1 MIVTID
7 GPAGAGKSTVARQL
21 AARLGFD
28 FLDTG
33 AMYRAATL
41 VCLRREVDL
50 GDPAAVTKCA
60 CAVRLEFSGDRI
72 LADGLDVSTEIRST
86 EVTSQSQFIAGNA
99 SVRSHMVERQ
109 RELASSGNVVTEGRD
124 QGTVAFP
131 QAEFKFFVT
140 ASPEVRARRRQGDL
154 EARGERVSLQ
164 DLITQQT
171 ERDERDATRAV
182 GPLKPAVDAIVIDTS
197 ELPLPEVVALMENRV
212 LGR

>member
-21 AARLGFD
+21 ASRLGFD

-50 GDPAAVTKCA
+50 ANADAVANCA
-60 CAVRLEFSGDRI
+60 CAVRLEFNGDRI
-72 LADGLDVSTEIRST
+72 LADGQDVSTEIRST
-86 EVTSQSQFIAGNA
+86 EVTSQSQFIAGNPR
-99 SVRSHMVERQ
+99 VRTHMVERQ
-109 RELASSGNVVTEGRD
+109 RELAGRSNVVTEGRD

-154 EARGERVSLQ
+154 EARGEQVSLQ

-171 ERDERDATRAV
+171 ERDERDATRTV
-182 GPLKPAVDAIVIDTS
+182 GPLKPATDAVVIDTS
-197 ELPLPEVVALMENRV
+197 ELPLPEVVALMEARV
-212 LGR
+212 RG